1 MENKNIEN
9 INKEQKNFVKSLY
22 GLRALA
28 ISMVVGYHFIPN
40 KLPGGYLGVVIF
52 LVLSSYLISGGLI
65 KEIEENEKLD
75 LKNFYRKRIIK
86 IYKPLIAM
94 LTLTSL
100 FVLVLF
106 PKLLKNYDLSLISSL
121 FGLNNIYQI
130 RRGLSYFDIHGKPN
144 PLTHLWFLGLE
155 IQFYLIMPILLKI
168 LKEKLKLGKKP
179 LTIIF
184 LGLSLASAFLMARLY
199 KPGIDLTRLYYSFE
213 TRSFSFFIGSLLAIN
228 LPIKELLANGNYQ
241 NKKITSSVLSLIFLL
256 PLLYGGLKARS
267 DLKIIYE
274 FGMYAY
280 SIVSGL
286 LIILLVNQEN
296 LVTKILSKG
305 VFIYLGQRS
314 YSLYL
319 YHYPVH
325 IFLNESFKFSKIEQ
339 GQLLIIKILATL
351 IISEISYRLFEKE
364 KEGEKSLKNKRL
376 RASLYSLSFVII
388 AFTIFVSNNEIDR
401 NNSFME
407 KIKEL
412 TESQEEKNRKV
423 QEKREKEEAER
434 QKLEEAEK
442 EKTEELLNSQI
453 TLIGDSVMLS
463 ASSSIR
469 EVLPNAIIDAKVSR
483 QGWDLPD
490 VLESIEN
497 EYGIGDIVI
506 IHLGTN
512 MELDKEAFKGYLES
526 LGERKI
532 FLMNT
537 VVFQPWE
544 ESVNKTL
551 LEIAKEMENIE
562 IIDWHKK
569 SKGVAEYFTEDATHP
584 NETGSKAYAELIKA
598 SLIEKLIEN

>member
-1 MENKNIEN
+1 MENKNIEI

-65 KEIEENEKLD
+65 EEIEKNEKFD

-100 FVLVLF
+100 LVLVLF

-130 RRGLSYFDIHGKPN
+130 KRGLSYFDIHGNPN

-168 LKEKLKLGKKP
+168 LKERLKLGKKT
-179 LTIIF
+179 LSIIF

-241 NKKITSSVLSLIFLL
+241 NKKITSSILSLILLL

-280 SIVSGL
+280 SILSGL
-286 LIILLVNQEN
+286 LIILLVNQKN
-296 LVTKILSKG
+296 LVTKILSKD
-305 VFIYLGQRS
+305 VFTYLGQRS

-351 IISEISYRLFEKE
+351 IISEISYRLFEK
-364 KEGEKSLKNKRL
+364 KREGEKSLKNKIL
-376 RASLYSLSFVII
+376 RASLYSLSLAII
-388 AFTIFVSNNEIDR
+388 VFTIFVSHNEIDQ

-434 QKLEEAEK
+434 KKLEEAKK
-442 EKTEELLNSQI
+442 EKAEELLNSQI

-490 VLESIEN
+490 VLESIKN

-526 LGERKI
+526 LGQRKI

-551 LEIAKEMENIE
+551 LEIAKEMENVE

-569 SKGVAEYFTEDATHP
+569 SKGVEEYFTEDATHP
-584 NETGSKAYAELIKA
+584 NETGAKAYAELIKA